1 MMILAIVAGS
11 LMAVGLTS
19 LAGLLFFVPPFHM
32 YRHLKQTYEL
42 GRWSAILRTMAL
54 LTFAFIAGALF
65 IVTAAAIGAM

>member
-1 MMILAIVAGS
+1 
-11 LMAVGLTS
+11 
-19 LAGLLFFVPPFHM
+19 M

>member
-1 MMILAIVAGS
+1 MMMLAIVAG
-11 LMAVGLTS
+11 LLVAIGLPG

-42 GRWSAILRTMAL
+42 GRFSAIMRTMAL

-65 IVTAAAIGAM
+65 IVTAVAIGAM